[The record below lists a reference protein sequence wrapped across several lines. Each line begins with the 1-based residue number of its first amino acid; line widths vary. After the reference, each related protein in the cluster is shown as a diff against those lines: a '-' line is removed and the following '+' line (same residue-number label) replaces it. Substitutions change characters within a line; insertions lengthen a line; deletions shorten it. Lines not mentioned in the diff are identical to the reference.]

1 MNQSFIITQPS
12 IVLPAD
18 VSSSSSRG
26 AASSAQ
32 GVIIGIGI
40 GIVILM
46 LFTLVSLTML
56 IVTDFIHRKVV
67 LQTISAVPARNINY
81 TLVGDYKLDLTL
93 RDYGD
98 SDCTAQI
105 SASGFNGNTEF
116 Q

>member
-26 AASSAQ
+26 AATTAQ
-32 GVIIGIGI
+32 GVLIGIGI
-40 GIVILM
+40 GILV

-67 LQTISAVPARNINY
+67 LQTIQHSLQV
-81 TLVGDYKLDLTL
+81 
-93 RDYGD
+93 
-98 SDCTAQI
+98 I
-105 SASGFNGNTEF
+105 SIIH
-116 Q
+116 